1 VAAAR
6 SWWRARG
13 CSVSDEVWG
22 GEDQHAAIEA
32 RVGPKKGLGGVGR
45 RRELAEVRARGG
57 GGNGGS
63 AGSGAHTRE
72 EMGVSFYSRACMDGV
87 A

>member
-57 GGNGGS
+57 NGGS
-63 AGSGAHTRE
+63 AGGGAHARE
-72 EMGVSFYSRACMDGV
+72 EMGRLFIAEHAWMGLLSL
-87 A
+87 